1 MDQTFLS
8 KATIFLAAALIVV
21 PIAKRLGLGSVL
33 GYLIA
38 GVLIGPYALRFVGEE
53 GQDIMH
59 FAEFGVVMMLFV
71 IGLELEPSRLWRI
84 RKAIAGLGGLQVV
97 LTTAIVAAG
106 AVIAGLAWRQAIA
119 VGVVAAMSSTAIVMQ
134 MLAEKGQSKTTAG
147 QSSFAVLLFQ
157 DIAVIPILALLPLL
171 ASEPPHS
178 ASPTSH
184 HSIAV
189 VAMLP
194 AWAQA
199 VAVLG
204 AVGAVILAGRYLMH
218 PLLHLVARTG
228 LREMFTAVAL
238 LLVAGI
244 ATLMT
249 TVGLSPALG
258 TFLAGVVL
266 ANSEYRH
273 ELESDI
279 DPFKGL
285 LLGLFFIA
293 VGASINFGLIAQ
305 RPTLVFGLVA
315 AIMVAKA
322 LVLALLGR
330 LFQLRLTQSLLF
342 SLGLCQIGEFA
353 FVLLNFTVQERVLPQ
368 DIADVMVAVVA
379 ITMVLTPL
387 VMFLNDEAVQ
397 PRLSGNRAAKDQT
410 RPDLVEQDNQ
420 VIIAGYGHFGLIV
433 GRFLRANRIETTVLD
448 EDSDNVKLLREMGFK
463 VFYGDASRR
472 DLLEIAGA
480 RTAKLIVIAIGNKEK
495 RLEMVRTI
503 KVHFPDL
510 RILIRAE
517 NRYDAYA
524 LMKAGVTDIYRETLD
539 TSLRVG
545 VDAMRA
551 LGFRAY
557 ETQRMAKTFF
567 TEDERALASLAES
580 HGGSEYLSAFR
591 RWVREIESTLHSDQ
605 EALAINIDRGWDGRK
620 VIDRATAGPVAAV
633 VAPSEA
639 ALGDNLNRPQS
650 KAP

>member
-1 MDQTFLS
+1 MDQAFLL
-8 KATIFLAAALIVV
+8 KATIFLAAAIIAV
-21 PIAKRLGLGSVL
+21 PIAKRFGLGSVL

-38 GVLIGPYALRFVGEE
+38 GVAIGPYALRFVGEE

-84 RKAIAGLGGLQVV
+84 RKAIAGLGGLQVL
-97 LTTAIVAAG
+97 LTTIAFAAG
-106 AVIAGLAWRQAIA
+106 AGFIGIPWQQSIAIGI
-119 VGVVAAMSSTAIVMQ
+119 VVAMSSTAIVLQ
-134 MLAEKGQSKTTAG
+134 MLAEKGQAKTAAG

-157 DIAVIPILALLPLL
+157 DIAVIPILAVLPLL
-171 ASEPPHS
+171 ANVPADAGLS
-178 ASPTSH
+178 AGH
-184 HSIAV
+184 HGAPVIA
-189 VAMLP
+189 ALP
-194 AWAQA
+194 AWIQTLA
-199 VAVLG
+199 VFG
-204 AVGAVILAGRYLMH
+204 AVGGVILAGRYLTH
-218 PLLHLVARTG
+218 PLFQLIAKSG

-244 ATLMT
+244 AVLMT
-249 TVGLSPALG
+249 LVGLSPALG

-293 VGASINFGLIAQ
+293 VGASINFGLIAE
-305 RPTLVFGLVA
+305 RPALILGLVA
-315 AIMVAKA
+315 AIMLVKA
-322 LVLALLGR
+322 LILFLLGR
-330 LFQLRLTQSLLF
+330 LFRLHLTQNLLF

-353 FVLLNFTVQERVLPQ
+353 FVLLSFTVKEHVLPQ
-368 DIADVMVAVVA
+368 DTADVMVAVVA

-387 VMFLNDEAVQ
+387 IMFLNEKVLQ
-397 PRLSGNRAAKDQT
+397 PRLAGNRSSAEQP
-410 RPDLVEQDNQ
+410 RPDVAEQDNP

-433 GRFLRANRIETTVLD
+433 GRFLRANRVEATVLD

-480 RTAKLIVIAIGNKEK
+480 RAAKLIVIAIGDKEK
-495 RLEMVRTI
+495 RLEMIRTVRT
-503 KVHFPDL
+503 HFPNL
-510 RILIRAE
+510 RILTRAE
-517 NRYDAYA
+517 NRYDAYN
-524 LMKAGVTDIYRETLD
+524 LMRAGVSDIYRETLD

-557 ETQRMAKTFF
+557 ETQRRAKLFF
-567 TEDERALASLAES
+567 AEDERALASLAES
-580 HGGSEYLSAFR
+580 HGGSEYVSAFR
-591 RWVREIESTLHSDQ
+591 RWVREIEATLRADQ
-605 EALAINIDRGWDGRK
+605 EAFDVNADQAWDGRK
-620 VIDRATAGPVAAV
+620 VIDKSAAGPVAAII
-633 VAPSEA
+633 APSEDV
-639 ALGDNLNRPQS
+639 LQSDPHRP
-650 KAP
+650 

>member
-1 MDQTFLS
+1 MDQTFLL
-8 KATIFLAAALIVV
+8 KTTIFLAAALIVV

-38 GVLIGPYALRFVGEE
+38 GVLIGPYALKFVGEE

-84 RKAIAGLGGLQVV
+84 RRAIAGLGGLQVL
-97 LTTAIVAAG
+97 LTTAVVAAG
-106 AVIAGLAWRQAIA
+106 AEIVGLPWRQSIA
-119 VGVVAAMSSTAIVMQ
+119 LGIVAAMSSTAIVLQ
-134 MLAEKGQSKTTAG
+134 MLAEKGQSKTAAG

-157 DIAVIPILALLPLL
+157 DIAVIPVLALLPLL
-171 ASEPPHS
+171 ASAPRDV
-178 ASPTSH
+178 ASPAAH
-184 HSIAV
+184 DGVAV
-189 VAMLP
+189 MAMLP

-199 VAVLG
+199 VAVLL

-218 PLLHLVARTG
+218 PLFQLVARTG

-244 ATLMT
+244 AVLMT
-249 TVGLSPALG
+249 MVGLSPALG

-293 VGASINFGLIAQ
+293 VGASIDFRLIAEH
-305 RPTLVFGLVA
+305 PALIFGLVA
-315 AIMVAKA
+315 AIMTTKA
-322 LVLALLGR
+322 IILALLGR
-330 LFQLRLTQSLLF
+330 LFQLRVTQNLLF
-342 SLGLCQIGEFA
+342 SLGLCQVGEFA
-353 FVLLNFTVQERVLPQ
+353 FVLLNFTVQEHVLPQ
-368 DIADVMVAVVA
+368 DVANVMVAVVA
-379 ITMVLTPL
+379 ISMVLTPL
-387 VMFLNDEAVQ
+387 VMFLNEAVLQ
-397 PRLSGNRAAKDQT
+397 SRLSGNRGAKDQV
-410 RPDLVEQDNQ
+410 RPDVVEQDNP

-480 RTAKLIVIAIGNKEK
+480 RTARLIVIAIGNKEK

-503 KVHFPDL
+503 KTHFPNL
-510 RILIRAE
+510 RILTRAE

-539 TSLRVG
+539 TSLRLG

-557 ETQRMAKTFF
+557 ETQRMAKIFF
-567 TEDERALASLAES
+567 AEDERALASLAES
-580 HGGSEYLSAFR
+580 HGGSEYVSAFR
-591 RWVREIESTLHSDQ
+591 RWVREIEATLHTDQ
-605 EALAINIDRGWDGRK
+605 EAFATNFDKGWDGRK
-620 VIDRATAGPVAAV
+620 VIDRAASGPVATV

-639 ALGDNLNRPQS
+639 ARSQS
-650 KAP
+650 SADQ

>member
-1 MDQTFLS
+1 MDQAFLV

-84 RKAIAGLGGLQVV
+84 RKAIAGLGGLQVA
-97 LTTAIVAAG
+97 LTATVVAAGTAIV
-106 AVIAGLAWRQAIA
+106 GLPWRQSIA
-119 VGVVAAMSSTAIVMQ
+119 LGLVAAMSSTAIVLQ
-134 MLAEKGQSKTTAG
+134 MLAEKGQSKTAAG

-157 DIAVIPILALLPLL
+157 DIAVIPVLALLPLL
-171 ASEPPHS
+171 ASVPRD
-178 ASPTSH
+178 ATSTPGH
-184 HSIAV
+184 GGMAAMAV
-189 VAMLP
+189 LP

-199 VAVLG
+199 IAVLC

-218 PLLHLVARTG
+218 PLFQFVARTG

-244 ATLMT
+244 AALMT
-249 TVGLSPALG
+249 IVGLSPALG

-293 VGASINFGLIAQ
+293 VGASIDFGLIAQ
-305 RPTLVFGLVA
+305 RPALVFGLVA
-315 AIMVAKA
+315 AIMATKA
-322 LVLALLGR
+322 LILVLLGR
-330 LFQLRLTQSLLF
+330 LFELGLTQNLLF

-353 FVLLNFTVQERVLPQ
+353 FVLLNFTVQEHVLSQ
-368 DIADVMVAVVA
+368 DVADIMVAVVA
-379 ITMVLTPL
+379 ITMVLTPI
-387 VMFLNDEAVQ
+387 VMFLNDKAVQ
-397 PRLSGNRAAKDQT
+397 PLLSASQRAQDQP
-410 RPDLVEQDNQ
+410 RPDVVEQDNP

-448 EDSDNVKLLREMGFK
+448 EDSDNVTLLREIGFK

-480 RTAKLIVIAIGNKEK
+480 RTAKLIVIAIGDREK

-503 KVHFPDL
+503 KTHFPDL
-510 RILIRAE
+510 RILTRAE
-517 NRYDAYA
+517 NRHDAYA

-539 TSLRVG
+539 TSLRLG

-557 ETQRMAKTFF
+557 ETQRMAKIFF
-567 TEDERALASLAES
+567 AEDERALASLAES
-580 HGGSEYLSAFR
+580 HGGSDYVSAFR
-591 RWVREIESTLHSDQ
+591 RWVREIEATLHSDQ
-605 EALAINIDRGWDGRK
+605 EAFAINIDRGWDGRK
-620 VIDRATAGPVAAV
+620 VIEHTAAGPIATV

-639 ALGDNLNRPQS
+639 AGEGHPGG
-650 KAP
+650 P